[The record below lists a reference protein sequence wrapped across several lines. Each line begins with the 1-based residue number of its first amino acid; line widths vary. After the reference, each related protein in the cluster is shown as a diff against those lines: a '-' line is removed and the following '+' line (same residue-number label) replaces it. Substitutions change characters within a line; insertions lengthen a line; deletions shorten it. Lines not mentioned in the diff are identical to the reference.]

1 MGRHRS
7 PRVARL
13 MVTALVQDPLREYL
27 LGDLE
32 EQFAHGAEQSAFRA
46 WRRYWGQALR
56 LILHAV
62 SLRRG
67 ARAAAAERSR
77 AAGSFRRFDMRN
89 VFRDVRQGLRSA
101 WRSPGYAAIT
111 ALTLALAIGANTLL
125 FSIANPLLVRALPI
139 QDEGTLGWIIS
150 ANPEREITRD
160 LAALPDFL
168 EWRSRLTSFSSLA
181 AYKLGGGT
189 LTGHGDARHIETG
202 EVTTNLFEVWGI
214 RPATGRLFQPG
225 EDVPGRP
232 RVGVLSHRYWHDAFA
247 ADRSVVNRSFLLDGQ
262 PLTIVGVLPASIE
275 IGNLALIDIWTTL
288 PLDASAA
295 RDRRVL
301 RVVGRLAPGATLAS
315 ADAELQPILEAQ
327 RREHPRILAGWQSHV
342 RSTKAALAGSDTWVI
357 LALLGVIVA
366 FVLLI
371 ACANLANLV
380 LARLVARRQEAAVR
394 MALGASRW
402 QLIRPLLAESL
413 LLSLAGGL
421 IGLGLAYGGLRL
433 ITATAFEPFMRSLSI
448 DRNVLLF
455 NLALSVATPLLFT
468 LWPALSAGR
477 SIGADVLHGARTI
490 GGRAAGR
497 RRNVLVG
504 AQVALA
510 LSLLVVSALVVQSM
524 LYIRRIDLGF
534 QARPLLTYRFDLP
547 DTRYGDD
554 SARAEFARA
563 LEEKLSVVPGVTS
576 AAVATHMPVF
586 DGDFALRL
594 SGTLHD
600 GQTDN
605 DRPWASCFRVGPGFF
620 PATGIA
626 PLAGRAFQPSD
637 RADGQPVAI
646 LNQMAAER
654 YFDRPDQAVGRTIT
668 AHDAVTGDRRVTI
681 VGVVSNTRDSQ
692 LTRTSPQIYLPLDQ
706 WPAKS
711 LRALVR
717 AGDPAARA
725 RDVQAV
731 MRGLDPDIAVSA
743 LKPVSVIIDEELAS
757 SRIINGLFVGFA
769 VLALALAAGGLF
781 GVISYSVGQRRREIG
796 IRLALGAAP
805 RAIGRMILAE
815 GLKVVA
821 VGMVVGLLL
830 AMLLAS
836 ASSSLLYGIRPGDP
850 ITFAAVVTVILL
862 VALAATLHP
871 ASRAMRVDPART
883 LRAD

>member
-7 PRVARL
+7 PRVARM
-13 MVTALVQDPLREYL
+13 MVTALVHDPLREFL

-32 EQFAHGAEQSAFRA
+32 EQFAHAAEQSAFRA
-46 WRRYWGQALR
+46 WRRYWGQAWR
-56 LILHAV
+56 LVLHAAA
-62 SLRRG
+62 LRRG
-67 ARAAAAERSR
+67 ARGIAAARGP
-77 AAGSFRRFDMRN
+77 AAGALGRFDMRN
-89 VFRDVRQGLRSA
+89 VIRDVHQGLRSA
-101 WRSPGYAAIT
+101 WRSPGYAAVT

-150 ANPEREITRD
+150 SNPEREITRD
-160 LAALPDFL
+160 FSALPDFL
-168 EWRSRLTSFSSLA
+168 EWRSQLTSFSSLA

-189 LTGHGDARHIETG
+189 LTGHGDARRIETG

-214 RPATGRLFQPG
+214 RPENGRLFQPG
-225 EDVPGRP
+225 EDTPGRP

-262 PLTIVGVLPASIE
+262 PLTIVGVMPASIE
-275 IGNLALIDIWTTL
+275 IGNLALVDIWTTL

-295 RDRRVL
+295 RDRRML
-301 RVVGRLAPGATLAS
+301 RVVGRLAPGATVTT
-315 ADAELQPILEAQ
+315 ADAELQPVLDAQ
-327 RREHPRILAGWQSHV
+327 RREHPRILTGWQAHV
-342 RSTKAALAGSDTWVI
+342 RSTKTALASSDTWVV
-357 LALLGVIVA
+357 LALLGVVVV

-394 MALGASRW
+394 IALGASRW
-402 QLIRPLLAESL
+402 QLVRPLLAESL
-413 LLSLAGGL
+413 LLSVVGGL
-421 IGLGLAYGGLRL
+421 VGLGLAYGGLRL
-433 ITATAFEPFMRSLSI
+433 ITATAYEPFMRSLSI
-448 DRNVLLF
+448 DRNVLIF
-455 NLALSVATPLLFT
+455 TLALSIATPLIFT

-477 SIGADVLHGARTI
+477 SIGADALHGTRTS
-490 GGRAAGR
+490 GGRKAGR

-524 LYIRRIDLGF
+524 LYLRRIDLGF

-547 DTRYGDD
+547 DARYGDD
-554 SARAEFARA
+554 GARAEFART
-563 LEEKLSVVPGVTS
+563 LEEKLRVVPGVEA

-586 DGDFALRL
+586 DGDLALRL

-620 PATGIA
+620 AATRIT
-626 PLAGRAFQPSD
+626 PLSGRAFQPAD
-637 RADGQPVAI
+637 RAAGQPVAI
-646 LNQMAAER
+646 FNQMAAER
-654 YFDRPDQAVGRTIT
+654 YFDRVDQAVGRTIT
-668 AHDAVTGDRRVTI
+668 VHDAGTGDRRVTI

-692 LTRTSPQIYLPLDQ
+692 LTRTSPQIYVPLEQ

-717 AGDPAARA
+717 SGDPAARA

-731 MRGLDPDIAVSA
+731 MRDLDPDVAVSA

-769 VLALALAAGGLF
+769 VLALVLAAGGLF

-805 RAIGRMILAE
+805 SAIGRMILSE
-815 GLKVVA
+815 GLRVVAIGMA
-821 VGMVVGLLL
+821 VGMLL
-830 AMLLAS
+830 ALLLAS
-836 ASSSLLYGIRPGDP
+836 ASSSLLYGIRPA
-850 ITFAAVVTVILL
+850 IR
-862 VALAATLHP
+862 
-871 ASRAMRVDPART
+871 SRLPPSSPSSCW
-883 LRAD
+883 